1 MNLLVLSQNSGSI
14 FGTFISNYTYFISK
28 YCIIG
33 KGQRKINETLNE
45 SFGFV
50 INSGSI
56 FGTLISNYTDFI
68 SKYCIIGKGQRK
80 MNETE

>member
-14 FGTFISNYTYFISK
+14 FGTFISNYTGFISK

-56 FGTLISNYTDFI
+56 FGTFI
-68 SKYCIIGKGQRK
+68 SKYTYLISDYTIFGKRSK
-80 MNETE
+80 KDE